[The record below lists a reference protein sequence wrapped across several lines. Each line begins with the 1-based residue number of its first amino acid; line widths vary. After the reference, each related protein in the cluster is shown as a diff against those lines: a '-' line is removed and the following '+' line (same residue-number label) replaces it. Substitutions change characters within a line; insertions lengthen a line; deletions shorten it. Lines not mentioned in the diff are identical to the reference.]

1 MTVNEPLL
9 LTNHTYLKNN
19 LFVLCKKVW
28 SQLTNMTSELTQ
40 SKVNV
45 HNSFLFQVKKKMHTG
60 LQFRSE
66 KTAKVLCITLV
77 VKN

>member
-9 LTNHTYLKNN
+9 LTNHTFLKIN

-45 HNSFLFQVKKKMHTG
+45 HNSFLFQVKKKCTQACSLEVKK
-60 LQFRSE
+60 LQKYF
-66 KTAKVLCITLV
+66 VLH
-77 VKN
+77 